1 MTGLDG
7 ILSDPAALP
16 GWFGKLPGMGDFA
29 HRRLPESFRGRWDPW
44 LQQGMMQLRLRHED
58 WTARY
63 LEAPVWFFAL
73 AQDVAGPACW
83 VGIVMPSVDGVGRY
97 FPFAVACELRQPW
110 QSLPAAA
117 WPALHRWWQRAAQAA
132 LEGLDQDQDAA
143 RFDATLARLFNDDAA
158 GQDDPGPAPSWPAG
172 GQSLWLT
179 HPGGEG
185 QHLLSAGLP
194 REERFG
200 LLFACAPAPEPTP
213 EPAPEPAAQAD
224 AQAVDKVGPT

>member
-1 MTGLDG
+1 MRGLDG

-29 HRRLPESFRGRWDPW
+29 HRRLPEAFRARWDQW
-44 LQQGMMQLRLRHED
+44 LQHGMMQLRLRHED

-63 LEAPVWFFAL
+63 LEGPVWFFAL
-73 AQDVAGPACW
+73 AQDVAGPSCW
-83 VGIVMPSVDGVGRY
+83 VGVVMPSVDGVGRY

-110 QSLPAAA
+110 PSLPAAA

-143 RFDATLARLFNDDAA
+143 RFDGTLARLFA
-158 GQDDPGPAPSWPAG
+158 GACDGPVAQDEPGTPPAWPAG

-185 QHLLSAGLP
+185 QRLLSAGLP
-194 REERFG
+194 REERFD
-200 LLFACAPAPEPTP
+200 LLFAPAQE
-213 EPAPEPAAQAD
+213 AAGPSD
-224 AQAVDKVGPT
+224 AREADKVDPT